1 MTRAAICGEP
11 MRRYEKPGREA
22 IPDYLTCGRKPK
34 HRGRHISTLALARQR
49 DAAPQP
55 ATGSPLVAAA
65 IHQARTEARLS
76 KRALAAA
83 VGVTDMA
90 VHFYET
96 AQRTPSAEVWQQLE
110 LTLGP
115 LGVVRDAGPEPAARE
130 QSDAA
135 A

>member
-1 MTRAAICGEP
+1 MSSRAVCGHR

-22 IPDYLTCGRKPK
+22 VPDYLTCGRKPR
-34 HRGRHISTLALARQR
+34 HRGRHISVLALARQR

-65 IHQARTEARLS
+65 IRQARTEARLS

-90 VHFYET
+90 VHLWET
-96 AQRTPSAEVWQQLE
+96 AQRTPGEQSWVQLE

-115 LGVVRDAGPEPAARE
+115 LGVVREADPKPAARE
-130 QSDAA
+130 KADAA
-135 A
+135 